1 MEFLDTRLGKVFEQK
16 WGDPKDNL
24 IFFDNGRAEP
34 TKNMPKDSCIYHG
47 QSKKKFIHFFH

>member
-24 IFFDNGRAEP
+24 IFFDNGQAEP
-34 TKNMPKDSCIYHG
+34 TKNMPKDSCIYPG
-47 QSKKKFIHFFH
+47 